1 MTRELTRKAM
11 INYLF
16 MSMANG
22 VAIGVGA
29 GLNVELNLVAVSDT
43 TIVPEPV
50 SPANALVPPLIVYVP
65 VNDEV
70 PVAMTTVLSST
81 FPLLV
86 EIVRVSVPVFALRI
100 ATFPATVTLPIGR
113 RLPEALTD
121 PPLTPFNL
129 KVPCTEPDSSR
140 GLGKEVFAADA
151 TTAGC
156 AASAMPDNNVI
167 DSNASISGRRRFVRP
182 IALLAF

>member
-1 MTRELTRKAM
+1 MS
-11 INYLF
+11 NYLF

-65 VNDEV
+65 VNDVV

-113 RLPEALTD
+113 RLPE
-121 PPLTPFNL
+121 
-129 KVPCTEPDSSR
+129 
-140 GLGKEVFAADA
+140 VFAGD
-151 TTAGC
+151 
-156 AASAMPDNNVI
+156 
-167 DSNASISGRRRFVRP
+167 
-182 IALLAF
+182 